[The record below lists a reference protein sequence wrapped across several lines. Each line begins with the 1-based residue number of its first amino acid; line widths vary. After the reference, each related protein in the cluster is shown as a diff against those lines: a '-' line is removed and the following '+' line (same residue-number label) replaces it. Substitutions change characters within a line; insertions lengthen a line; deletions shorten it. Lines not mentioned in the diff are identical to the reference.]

1 MKRKKYSEE
10 EALKA
15 GLTKEDLE
23 IIEAVENCNESE
35 FNSICSCLDIPAD
48 NSVINE
54 LAHIGKEKV
63 SKRNRNL

>member
-1 MKRKKYSEE
+1 MRRKKYPK

-23 IIEAVENCNESE
+23 LIEAVENYNEAE

-48 NSVINE
+48 NFMIKKIVKQE
-54 LAHIGKEKV
+54 VPK
-63 SKRNRNL
+63 